1 MKGKN
6 NQLKLSAPQPQYLS
20 SGLTISK
27 DRPARL
33 TPWRA
38 EMVAPKSLFRM
49 PIQTSS
55 AMVTSAVGSSKAKE
69 SKGWK
74 I

>member
-6 NQLKLSAPQPQYLS
+6 NQLKLSAPQYLS

-27 DRPARL
+27 DRPAGL

-49 PIQTSS
+49 PLQTSS